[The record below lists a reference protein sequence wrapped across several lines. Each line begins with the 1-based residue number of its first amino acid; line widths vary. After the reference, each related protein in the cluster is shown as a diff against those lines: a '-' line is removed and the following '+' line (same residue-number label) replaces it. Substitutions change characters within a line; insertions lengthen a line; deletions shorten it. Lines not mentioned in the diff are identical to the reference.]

1 MLLYKIRFWPEDE
14 SQDAELYVK
23 GKFKPSLKN
32 GKLTLSPGQKIC
44 FDTYFNS
51 FSPNSWR
58 KYTRLSS
65 LNLEINGKGRFR
77 VRILGGNRKGSDI
90 RWKVVAEE
98 EVKDR
103 FLAEMRLEDLDY
115 ELLYPELESL
125 EEGCEIHGGAYSS
138 RDGNTDIRLSVVFCT
153 FRREDFIDKNI
164 RNLKKGIL
172 EDDGSPLRD
181 HLRISVVD
189 NGNTLE
195 NRDIKNFLE
204 VFPNK
209 NLGGSGGFARGI
221 IESLKD
227 SRFTHILL
235 LDDDIRFSVTS
246 LEILHSFLSFLRG
259 EFEKHFVGGNLID
272 LALPH
277 LQYERNAVWNG
288 ISTRLNGS
296 GLDLRKT
303 ECLFWRDSEASEG
316 SYAGWWFCCIPTRVV
331 RELGLPLPFFLK
343 GDDVE
348 YSLRNGSKLISL
360 NGVGAWHEAFPKRV
374 RKWNYYYQIRN
385 YFVLSVLRVRGYG
398 RSDFLLFSLLR
409 LFKNLLWRNELAL
422 KYTRKAL
429 EDIRSG
435 TLPTSGEEAESL
447 QKSVLELKAD
457 GTGLGRLAW
466 DCTSLTLRIWKE
478 FPRICTEIR
487 RNSIKFPSVEF
498 WRKYL
503 SLS

>member
-1 MLLYKIRFWPEDE
+1 MLLYKIRFWQEDE
-14 SQDAELYVK
+14 IQDAELYAK
-23 GKFKPSLKN
+23 GKFKPTLKN
-32 GKLTLSPGQKIC
+32 GKLVLSLGDRIG

-51 FSPNSWR
+51 FAPNSWK

-65 LNLEINGKGRFR
+65 LDLEINGKGRFR

-90 RWKVVAEE
+90 RFKVVAEE

-115 ELLYPELESL
+115 ELLYPEVESL
-125 EEGCEIHGGAYSS
+125 EEGCEIHGGSYSS
-138 RDGNTDIRLSVVFCT
+138 RDEKTDLRLSIVFCT

-164 RNLKKGIL
+164 LNLRRGIL
-172 EDDGSPLRD
+172 EDDHSPLRD

-189 NGNTLE
+189 NGNTLK
-195 NRDIKNFLE
+195 NRDIDNFLE

-221 IESLKD
+221 LESLKD

-246 LEILHSFLSFLRG
+246 LEILHSFLSFLRE
-259 EFEKHFVGGNLID
+259 EFERHFIGGSLID
-272 LALPH
+272 LALPY

-288 ISTRLNGS
+288 ISTKLNGS

-303 ECLFWRDSEASEG
+303 ECLFGGDAEASEG
-316 SYAGWWFCCIPTRVV
+316 AYAGWWFCCIPTRVV
-331 RELGLPLPFFLK
+331 KELGLPLPFFLK

-385 YFVLSVLRVRGYG
+385 YFILSVLRIRRYD
-398 RSDFLLFSLLR
+398 RSDFLRFSLFR
-409 LFKNLLWRNELAL
+409 LFKNLIWRNELAL

-429 EDIRSG
+429 EDILNG
-435 TLPTSGEEAESL
+435 ALPTSGSEAESL
-447 QKSVLELKAD
+447 QKSVLELQAD
-457 GTGLGRLAW
+457 GTGLGRLGW
-466 DCTSLTLRIWKE
+466 DCMSLTFRIWKE
-478 FPRICTEIR
+478 FPLICEEIR
-487 RNSIKFPSVEF
+487 RNSLEFPSVQF

-503 SLS
+503 SLG